1 MKYYSNAGINIFSI
15 LILFI
20 LFINLFRPKR
30 DFRPDQK
37 LFFYLII
44 SVAAILVL
52 DSAQWISEGKNFAA
66 FREINIIAG
75 MLYYMLQPVPCI
87 CWCLYVRYKYT
98 MNINETMRAKKY
110 LLIPALANAFLAVM
124 SCFYNVLFYV
134 DKSNVYHRGEF
145 FWICAVLIS
154 FYFIYALV
162 YIFAN
167 KRKVKKEIYYS
178 LLIFAFPPLLGGTV
192 QTFYYGASL
201 VWPCVTLSLLI
212 IYISIQN
219 GQLYTD
225 HLTGLNNRRLLDL
238 YLDRYMRKTG
248 QVSSIG
254 AIMLDINSFKAI
266 NDKFGHTTGD
276 QALITVANIMKN
288 SMGKESFLARYGG
301 DEFVVVS
308 DTNDMEDIERIAKAI
323 ENNIEIYNS
332 QSKAQYSIKLSMG
345 YSIFQCGIG
354 LSKDDV
360 LNEIDRKMY
369 KKKEELH

>member
-1 MKYYSNAGINIFSI
+1 MEYYLNAEINIFSI
-15 LILFI
+15 LVLFI
-20 LFINLFRPKR
+20 LFINMSHPKR
-30 DFRPDQK
+30 DFRFDQK
-37 LFFYLII
+37 LYFYLII
-44 SVAAILVL
+44 SVAVILVL
-52 DSAQWISEGKNFAA
+52 DSAQWISEGKNFAV

-75 MLYYMLQPVPCI
+75 VLYYMLQPVPCI
-87 CWCLYVRYKYT
+87 FWCLYIRYKYT
-98 MNINETMRAKKY
+98 MNTKETMRAGKF
-110 LLIPALANAFLAVM
+110 LFIPALANAFFAVM
-124 SCFYNVLFYV
+124 SCFYNVYFYV
-134 DKSNVYHRGEF
+134 DKNNVYHRGEL
-145 FWICAVLIS
+145 FWVCSVVIA
-154 FYFIYALV
+154 FYFIYAII
-162 YIFAN
+162 YILAN
-167 KRKVKKEIYYS
+167 KSKVKNEIYLS
-178 LLIFAFPPLLGGTV
+178 LLMFSFPPLVGGTI
-192 QTFYYGASL
+192 QTFYYGESL

-212 IYISIQN
+212 VYTSIQN

-369 KKKEELH
+369 EKKEELH